1 MAEILEAE
9 MEKGAYTGVLHCF
22 SSGLELA
29 KRALDIGF
37 YISLSGIVT
46 FKNAEALRNIVEKL
60 PLNRI
65 LVETDAPFLAPIPNR
80 GQRNEPSFVVH
91 TAAQVAELK
100 NIEID
105 ALSTASTD
113 NFFQLFKKA
122 QRPDLS

>member
-22 SSGLELA
+22 SSGLDLA

-46 FKNAEALRNIVEKL
+46 FKNAEALRNVVEKL
-60 PLNRI
+60 PLDRI

-80 GQRNEPSFVVH
+80 GQRNEPSFVFI
-91 TAAQVAELK
+91 QLPSCRIKILK
-100 NIEID
+100 
-105 ALSTASTD
+105 STYYQWLLITSSNYLT
-113 NFFQLFKKA
+113 
-122 QRPDLS
+122 S